1 MPIER
6 LTRAGATSV
15 LGARDSFTH
24 KMPASRGT
32 FGYLL
37 SSGVRRAKGVV
48 QHRRGATFCL

>member
-24 KMPASRGT
+24 KMPGQPRNIRIPSVIGR
-32 FGYLL
+32 
-37 SSGVRRAKGVV
+37 
-48 QHRRGATFCL
+48 